1 MSCINIFKSAEVK
14 SRKEKVDEIL
24 DHWAKQPRLQ
34 KISESAGG
42 SSHYFKR
49 LFLEIT
55 GKDFTYDTNY
65 PSMSKL
71 NKLKRKIDWMENKLG
86 KAPSLFGEWFKLPGN
101 IMKYNPVTKE
111 YSESLSIAGDRYR
124 GNLERHLSN
133 LDTIVKDLSS
143 ELSIAGI
150 AQKNN
155 ISKNQAM
162 KELRKRQ
169 NVFQKLQIDDPAK
182 AEAYWSKNLSRDA
195 LLADKGLNVLQSF
208 HELIRDPNLIYKN
221 YDKNGPSILD
231 RGKGAKYGTNL
242 VNAAHL
248 WHSEMSPALFK
259 LLKSGLKN
267 YIDTINDINTR
278 TQGKDSAIAN
288 MKNKLQDIYDS
299 LVPEKNYV
307 PTQILDI
314 FPTLSRFSQDLAQNK
329 FKSGQTTEI
338 SQYIDSMYNT
348 VKDNLSMS
356 GHALP
361 KGSTP
366 ITYMSKDV
374 VGVLDKYV
382 KNVVRFNFTSR
393 ASNVLTKALGKL
405 QTLEGKGFDEHVQF
419 MTRYIGDTH
428 TAALGLNV
436 KDSKLHLFSRALTSW
451 QFLSKLGFNIR
462 SAAKNA
468 TQSFQNFIYF
478 GRKAMSEANTWSKGE
493 KMHDILQEEMKRHG
507 VFFVEI
513 EEMSGRNQFL
523 MNTKIVEKNGIKRV
537 EEVESSWVQD
547 NLSSFE
553 NSKLLKAGGWLM
565 QQVENKIN
573 RASTFKI
580 AFAMHYKALSR
591 DNSLI
596 KKAIETNPGA
606 FKKNKGKTL
615 EEKIEQEI
623 IARSSRFA
631 ANAVKH
637 LHYDYSIYAKPKALR
652 TSIGSVLGQ
661 FSTYS
666 INFFEYQRKI
676 LSEAGGDVVLRR
688 QFNTPEAW
696 RAYRLATFYST
707 IYGILTPLTNL
718 DLTNLIQND
727 TADFLEGYYWYFAGE
742 PDDLTKYKNIL
753 SDATMVKLEALNKIN
768 AEPLKEMKYRVAS
781 ADQKASM
788 MAREIKAIEQD
799 YEKKLKAFTT
809 RKESAFYGM
818 GPAGRLFGPTGSDI
832 KNLIRFGQWAVHA
845 NLSDEDNA
853 NLHTIYQEAGTRFAS
868 AAPKSGIEEY
878 NPYFELG
885 RLLNPQ
891 FSRTFGST
899 IPKIFQGQTSAWT
912 ALGQELSL
920 YKPRY
925 MAFTTKDPGEVKQ
938 SILAGIRTIAPS
950 FVDPYFT
957 SKEDKEIDKGK
968 KKHVIGT
975 QKYTDKELAMLQDTL
990 NLFR

>member
-1 MSCINIFKSAEVK
+1 MGCINIFKSADVK
-14 SRKEKVDEIL
+14 TKKEKVDEIL

-86 KAPSLFGEWFKLPGN
+86 KAPGLFGEWFKLPGN
-101 IMKYNPVTKE
+101 IMKYNPITKE

-133 LDTIVKDLSS
+133 LDTIVKNVSS
-143 ELSIAGI
+143 ELNIAGI
-150 AQKNN
+150 SQKYN
-155 ISKNQAM
+155 ISKNEAI

-182 AEAYWSKNLSRDA
+182 AESYWNQNLSRDA

-208 HELIRDPNLIYKN
+208 HELIRNPNLIYKD
-221 YDKNGPSILD
+221 YDKKGPSILD
-231 RGKGAKYGTNL
+231 RGKGAKYGTNIL
-242 VNAAHL
+242 NAAHL

-267 YIDTINDINTR
+267 YIETINEINTR
-278 TQGKDSAIAN
+278 TQGKDSVIAN

-307 PTQILDI
+307 PTQVLDI
-314 FPTLSRFSQDLAQNK
+314 FPTLSRFGQDIAQNK
-329 FKSGQTTEI
+329 FKSADITEI
-338 SQYIDSMYNT
+338 SEYIDTMYRT

-356 GHALP
+356 AHALP
-361 KGSTP
+361 KGSDP
-366 ITYMSKDV
+366 VTYMNKDV
-374 VGVLDKYV
+374 IGVLDKYV
-382 KNVVRFNFTSR
+382 KNVVRFNFTAR

-405 QTLEGKGFDEHVQF
+405 QTLEGKGFDEHVEF

-428 TAALGLNV
+428 TSALGLNV

-478 GRKAMSEANTWSKGE
+478 GRKAMREANTWSKGE

-523 MNTKIVEKNGIKRV
+523 MNTKVVEKNGIKRV
-537 EEVESSWVQD
+537 EEIESSWMQD
-547 NLSSFE
+547 NLSAFE
-553 NSKLLKAGGWLM
+553 NSKLLKAGGFMM

-580 AFAMHYKALSR
+580 AFSMHYKALSR

-631 ANAVKH
+631 ANSVKH

-652 TSIGSVLGQ
+652 TSIGAVLGQ

-676 LSEAGGDVVLRR
+676 LSEGIGDVALRR
-688 QFNTPEAW
+688 QINTPEAW
-696 RAYRLATFYST
+696 RAYRLATFYSS
-707 IYGILTPLTNL
+707 IYGILTPLLNV

-727 TADFLEGYYWYFAGE
+727 TADFIEGYYWYFAQE
-742 PDDLTKYKNIL
+742 PDDLIKYKNVV
-753 SDATMVKLEALNKIN
+753 SDATMVKLEAIN
-768 AEPLKEMKYRVAS
+768 EINRDSEKALKFQLANTN
-781 ADQKASM
+781 QKSEM
-788 MAREIKAIEQD
+788 MAREIRSIEKHYQKELD
-799 YEKKLKAFTT
+799 QFET
-809 RKESAFYGM
+809 RKKSAFYGM
-818 GPAGRLFGPTGSDI
+818 GPFGRVFGPSGSDV
-832 KNLIRFGQWAVHA
+832 KNLIRFGQWAVHS

-853 NLHTIYQEAGTRFAS
+853 NLYTIYQEAGTRFAS
-868 AAPKSGIEEY
+868 SAPKSGIEEY

-885 RLLNPQ
+885 RLVQPQ
-891 FSRTFGST
+891 FARTFGST
-899 IPKIFQGQTSAWT
+899 IPKILQGNTSAWT
-912 ALGQELSL
+912 ALGQELAL

-925 MAFTTKDPGEVKQ
+925 MAFSTKDPGEVKQ
-938 SILAGIRTIAPS
+938 GILAGIRTIAPS
-950 FVDPYFT
+950 WVDPYFT
-957 SKEDKEIDKGK
+957 PKEDKKEDKGK
-968 KKHVIGT
+968 KKHLIGT
-975 QKYTDKELAMLQDTL
+975 QKYSDSELATIRDTL
-990 NLFR
+990 DLF